1 MRSHARSQTSFTLFA
16 VVLAALGASLA
27 GCGSDTSPA
36 DGFVGTWHYD
46 EAQSTVTC
54 GQDTLPQPPTPNKTF
69 GAGIATALVDLS
81 PSALD
86 PTVNCDFGFDVA
98 GPVATVKAGQVC
110 ALTGGDTVTV
120 DHTNDNAASPLW
132 TFTLNSPTSAEEL
145 ATATIH
151 FKFAGA
157 TADAPP
163 TETTCAYSLIA
174 HLTRLSKD

>member
-1 MRSHARSQTSFTLFA
+1 MSSHARFQTSHALCTL
-16 VVLAALGASLA
+16 VLATLGASFA

-36 DGFVGTWHYD
+36 EGFVGTWRYD

-54 GQDTLPQPPTPNKTF
+54 GQDTLPQPPAPNKTF
-69 GAGIATALVDLS
+69 GAGVATALVDLS
-81 PSALD
+81 PSPLD
-86 PTVNCDFGFDVA
+86 STINCDFGFDVA
-98 GPVATVKAGQVC
+98 GPIATVKAGQVC

-120 DHTNDNAASPLW
+120 DHTNDDAASPLW
-132 TFTLNSPTSAEEL
+132 TFTLNSATTAEKL